1 MQTICITHT
10 ITPRGPYSNAYHLY
24 FFAFSKSLFES
35 GICIYF
41 ASYNVFHSFPNPTTY
56 YWDEMNHPSIHPS
69 IPARIRKQLW
79 RWYAIVWPDTISG
92 CHYGWYCFCMM
103 ALQIFP
109 PIAYNLAS
117 VPSYWSHKYLSS
129 TQSLE
134 MGAGGP
140 IEIFVQQLCRMFA
153 KLHCSGLRS
162 RSETH

>member
-1 MQTICITHT
+1 MPIICIFL
-10 ITPRGPYSNAYHLY
+10 PSLNLYSNQEFVSIL
-24 FFAFSKSLFES
+24 LLTM
-35 GICIYF
+35 
-41 ASYNVFHSFPNPTTY
+41 SFIPFRILQPII
-56 YWDEMNHPSIHPS
+56 EMKWTIHPS

-134 MGAGGP
+134 MGAGDP

-162 RSETH
+162 RSENH